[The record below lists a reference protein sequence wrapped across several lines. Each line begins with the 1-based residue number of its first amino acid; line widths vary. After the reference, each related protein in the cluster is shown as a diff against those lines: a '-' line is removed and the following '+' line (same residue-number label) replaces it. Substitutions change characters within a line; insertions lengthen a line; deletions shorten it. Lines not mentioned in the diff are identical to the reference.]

1 MKIQLI
7 TLLFSIIILFGC
19 EDNSTNNKI
28 ENLNGVWENT
38 EENPKTSINGKW
50 IPNNLHIANT
60 EQKNIIRVRILDP
73 IACTDS
79 YPEIKNSKIE
89 FSQYGLNFS
98 VLFTTDNTAKFTI
111 ENEGSIIL
119 FTFNKTDKETYFG
132 PCD

>member
-1 MKIQLI
+1 MKNRLI

-19 EDNSTNNKI
+19 EDNSTNNRI

-38 EENPKTSINGKW
+38 DENAKKSSNGKW

-60 EQKNIIRVRILDP
+60 EQENIIRVRILDP

-79 YPEIKNSKIE
+79 YPEMKNSKIE
-89 FSQYGLNFS
+89 FSQYGLNLS
-98 VLFTTDNTAKFTI
+98 VLFTSDITAKFTI
-111 ENEGSIIL
+111 ENKDSLISYTL
-119 FTFNKTDKETYFG
+119 YKTDKETYFG